1 MVEARRH
8 ATGRAV
14 TEPVGCVTAKGN
26 HHYLAVPPGWLVA
39 NYGNGTTP
47 SKNGWVRGLEEPAGT
62 VTTRDH
68 HALLVPY
75 HRTGQARRP
84 SAPLGTV
91 TTRDREALVALAS
104 RVEDCG
110 FRMLQPAEV
119 QAAMAFRA
127 GYRVLGS
134 KREQVRQLGN
144 AVTPPVMRLL
154 MARVLDALA

>member
-1 MVEARRH
+1 VVEARRH